1 MGVVPLRPEFDQVK
15 VVCFDLDD
23 TLCGYWSAA
32 KEGLAKSVRL
42 HLPDPGLHDR
52 FRGQWA
58 TTFRR
63 FVETLPQT
71 HWYAKYLAEG
81 GVTRTELMRRT
92 LDELGVLDEQLARDL
107 SQTYHVERQA
117 ALELFPDALTVLAS
131 LKPDYK
137 LALVTNGPADIQREE
152 ISKLEIEPF
161 FDGFF
166 IEGEM
171 GHGKP
176 DPRVFD
182 RVLTMFQAEPHQC
195 LMVGNSYR
203 HDIRPA
209 ISHGFRTVWVVRE
222 TDVAPT
228 SVTGRPEEKPAD
240 APSPDLVIGNLS
252 ELLA

>member
-1 MGVVPLRPEFDQVK
+1 MPLRAEFADVK
-15 VVCFDLDD
+15 VVLFDLDD

-32 KEGLAKSVRL
+32 KVGLDKSVRL
-42 HLPDPGLHDR
+42 HLPDPHLHER
-52 FRGQWA
+52 FKGQWA
-58 TTFRR
+58 TTFRG
-63 FVETLPQT
+63 FVETLPKT

-92 LDELGVLDEQLARDL
+92 LEEIGVLDEQLARDL

-117 ALELFPDALTVLAS
+117 ALELFPDALSVLAV

-137 LALVTNGPADIQREE
+137 LGLVTNGPADIQREE
-152 ISKLEIEPF
+152 VEKLAIGSY

-176 DPRVFD
+176 DPRVFESILSTFSVQPD
-182 RVLTMFQAEPHQC
+182 EC

-209 ISHGFRTVWVVRE
+209 VAHGFHTVWIVRE
-222 TDVAPT
+222 TDVSPT
-228 SVTGRPEEKPAD
+228 SLTGKPEAKPED
-240 APSPDLVIGNLS
+240 APEPDLVVHDLTDILG
-252 ELLA
+252 

>member
-1 MGVVPLRPEFDQVK
+1 MPLRAEFADVR

-32 KEGLAKSVRL
+32 KEGLSRSVRL
-42 HLPDPGLHDR
+42 HLPDPAMHER
-52 FRGQWA
+52 FKGQWA
-58 TTFRR
+58 STFRT
-63 FVETLPQT
+63 FVETLPRT

-92 LDELGVLDEQLARDL
+92 LEEIGVLDEQLARDL

-117 ALELFPDALTVLAS
+117 ALELFPDALSALAA

-137 LALVTNGPADIQREE
+137 LCLVTNGPADIQREE
-152 ISKLEIEPF
+152 VEKLNVGAY
-161 FDGFF
+161 FDAFF
-166 IEGEM
+166 IEGEL

-182 RVLTMFQAEPHQC
+182 GILSTFGVKPVEC

-209 ISHGFRTVWVVRE
+209 IAHGFRTVWVVRD

-228 SVTGRPEEKPAD
+228 SLTGRPEEKPAD
-240 APSPDLVIGNLS
+240 APSPDLVIENIS